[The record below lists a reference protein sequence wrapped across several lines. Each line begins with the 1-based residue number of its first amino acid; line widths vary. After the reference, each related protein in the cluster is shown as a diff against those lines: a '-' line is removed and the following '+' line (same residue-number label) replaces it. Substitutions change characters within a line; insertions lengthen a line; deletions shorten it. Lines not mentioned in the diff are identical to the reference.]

1 MAVKAKAKKKTTT
14 KVRDLGR
21 QFGITPQEV
30 LDELHGMGVELAGP
44 AANID
49 DDILELVMDH
59 FGGLAERKL
68 KAEAAA
74 AAKAEAD
81 QAAEAKAPPREIHVK
96 MPIVVKHLAET
107 LDVKP
112 NAIISKLM
120 GMNILATINQTI
132 EPDVAEKVCGKFG
145 FSLVI
150 DRREK
155 DSHVAVDGETAVAPE
170 DVGFDDRP
178 EDLVERP
185 PVITFLGHVDH
196 GKTSLQ
202 DRIRQ
207 SNVAEGE
214 HGGITQHIGASV
226 VDVRGKT
233 ITFIDTPGHEAFTGM
248 RARGA
253 NLTDI
258 AVLVVAADDGF
269 MPQTVEALSHAR
281 AAKVPIIVAINK
293 MDLPTA
299 NPDKVLLQMQQNE
312 LMSEDWGGEVGVA
325 RVSAATGDGI
335 ETLLDRILLEAEM
348 LQLKGN
354 PKRPAEG
361 AVIEAQL
368 ETGHGPTASIL
379 VRNGTLRKGDFVL
392 CGEHFGRVKAM
403 VDVKGRRL
411 DEAGPST
418 PVKLVGLSGVPE
430 AGAKLIAMAN
440 EREARAL
447 AEQRNQERRISGLS
461 QDRVR
466 IDLES
471 IMQNIG
477 VAEKQALNLILKT
490 DVRGSIEA
498 IRDSLAKF
506 PSEKI
511 AIDILHADTGAITEN
526 DVLLA
531 AASKAII
538 VGFHTRVNPGV
549 NAAAKREKVEIRLY
563 SIIYELIEDIRE
575 ALTGRLAPEKREKV
589 IGEARILQ
597 IFDVSK
603 GPKVCGCRVES
614 GAARVGA
621 KARVYRDEEMIY
633 NGAVKSLRR
642 FQDDVKEVKAGLECG
657 IRLDNFLDFNE
668 GDRIQFYEVES
679 HQASL

>member
-1 MAVKAKAKKKTTT
+1 MAVKAKKKTTT

-21 QFGITPQEV
+21 QFGIPPQEV
-30 LDELHGMGVELAGP
+30 LDELRGMGVELTSP

-49 DDILELVMDH
+49 DDVLELVMDH

-81 QAAEAKAPPREIHVK
+81 QAAEAKAPAREIHVK

-145 FSLVI
+145 VSLVI

-155 DSHVAVDGETAVAPE
+155 DSHVATDGETAVAPE
-170 DVGFDDRP
+170 DIGFDDRP
-178 EDLVERP
+178 EDLAERP

-226 VDVRGKT
+226 VELRGKT

-335 ETLLDRILLEAEM
+335 EALLDRILLEAEM

-354 PKRPAEG
+354 PRRPAEG

-447 AEQRNQERRISGLS
+447 AEQRNQDRRISGLS

-471 IMQNIG
+471 IMLNIG

-549 NAAAKREKVEIRLY
+549 NAAAKREQVEIRLY

-614 GAARVGA
+614 GAARVGS
-621 KARVYRDEEMIY
+621 KTRVYRDEEMIY

-668 GDRIQFYEVES
+668 SDRIQFYEVES

>member
-1 MAVKAKAKKKTTT
+1 MAVKAKKKAT
-14 KVRDLGR
+14 KVRDLAK
-21 QFGITPQEV
+21 QFDISPQEV
-30 LDELHGMGVELAGP
+30 VDELRGMGIELASP
-44 AANID
+44 ATPID
-49 DDILELVMDH
+49 AEVLELVEEHLTSLVKRNEEIRVD
-59 FGGLAERKL
+59 AEKSR
-68 KAEAAA
+68 
-74 AAKAEAD
+74 
-81 QAAEAKAPPREIHVK
+81 REIHVK
-96 MPIVVKHLAET
+96 MPIVIKHLAEA

-112 NAIISKLM
+112 NTIISKLM
-120 GMNILATINQTI
+120 SMNVLATINQTI
-132 EPDVAEKVCGKFG
+132 EPEVAEQVAAKLG
-145 FSLVI
+145 FTLVI

-155 DSHVAVDGETAVAPE
+155 ESHVLSAEEVAAEASPE
-170 DVGFDDRP
+170 EATGYEDRP
-178 EDLVERP
+178 EDLAERP

-202 DRIRQ
+202 DTMRK
-207 SNVAEGE
+207 SKVAAGE

-226 VDVRGKT
+226 IEARGKT

-253 NLTDI
+253 NITDI

-269 MPQTVEALSHAR
+269 MPQTVEALNHAR
-281 AAKVPIIVAINK
+281 AANVPIIVAINK

-299 NPDKVLLQMQQNE
+299 NPDRVILQMQQNG
-312 LMSEDWGGEVGVA
+312 LMSEDWGGDVGVA
-325 RVSAATGDGI
+325 RVSAATGEGI
-335 ETLLDRILLEAEM
+335 DTLLDRILLEAEM
-348 LQLKGN
+348 LQLRGN
-354 PKRPAEG
+354 PTRPAQG
-361 AVIEAQL
+361 VVIEAQL

-379 VRNGTLRKGDFVL
+379 VRNGTLRRGDFVL

-403 VDVKGRRL
+403 IDVKGRRI

-430 AGAKLIAMAN
+430 AGSKLIAMAD

-447 AEQRNQERRISGLS
+447 ADQRGQDRRITGLAQERK
-461 QDRVR
+461 V
-466 IDLES
+466 DLES
-471 IMQNIG
+471 ILQNIG
-477 VAEKQALNLILKT
+477 AAEKQALHLILKT

-511 AIDILHADTGAITEN
+511 TIDILHADTGAITEN

-549 NAAAKREKVEIRLY
+549 NAAAKRENVEIRLY
-563 SIIYELIEDIRE
+563 SIIYELLEDIRE
-575 ALTGRLAPEKREKV
+575 ALTGRLAPEKREKI
-589 IGEARILQ
+589 IGEARILK

-603 GPKVCGCRVES
+603 GPKVCGCMIETGS
-614 GAARVGA
+614 SRVGA
-621 KARVYRDEEMIY
+621 KTRVYRDNEMIY
-633 NGAVKSLRR
+633 NGAVRSLRR

-657 IRLDNFLDFNE
+657 IRLDNFLDFHEN
-668 GDRIQFYEVES
+668 DRIQFYEVES
-679 HQASL
+679 HQATL